1 MEVRYIYK
9 LENGVDNA
17 RCVEYRAVHEDG
29 NGGTEI
35 LSAGCSLAEAGKY
48 QARVGEAV
56 YCLRDGQT
64 GSMMPS
70 RNTAF
75 VLGRVNGAVFK
86 RIGVLGLASKG
97 TLR

>member
-1 MEVRYIYK
+1 MKVRYIYE
-9 LENGVDNA
+9 LEDGVDDA

-35 LSAGCSLAEAGKY
+35 LNAGCSLVEAGKY
-48 QARVGEAV
+48 QARVGEVV

-64 GSMMPS
+64 GSMMPL
-70 RNTAF
+70 RNIAF

-86 RIGVLGLASKG
+86 WIGVVGLASKG
-97 TLR
+97 ILW